1 MDSYNNFALVY
12 DMFMD
17 DVDYEGWSSY
27 IAGLLKE
34 NGVGNGLVLEL
45 GCGTGSITELLARQ
59 GYEMI
64 GVDNSAEMLEV
75 ALKKK
80 QVSGRDILYLLQD
93 MREFELY
100 GTVRAVVSVCDS
112 LNYILEEDE
121 LLRVFQ
127 LVNNYLDPGGV
138 FVFDLNTV
146 YKYEVMMGEETFAES
161 REDGSFI
168 WDNYYDPE
176 SMINEYELAVF
187 IPEGDEGMHRK
198 YEETHYQRAYELGT
212 VKRLLERGG
221 LEYVAA
227 YDAFTHDAPKEDSE
241 RIYVVAREYK
251 KQVTIQPLTEL

>member
-12 DMFMD
+12 DIFMD
-17 DVDYEGWSSY
+17 DVDYEEWSSY
-27 IAGLLKE
+27 IAGVLKE
-34 NGVGNGLVLEL
+34 NGVEDGLVLEL
-45 GCGTGSITELLARQ
+45 GCGTGSMTELLARQ

-64 GVDNSAEMLEV
+64 AVDNSAEMLEV
-75 ALKKK
+75 AFAKK

-121 LLRVFQ
+121 LLGVFQ
-127 LVNNYLDPGGV
+127 LVDNYLDPGGV

-168 WDNYYDPE
+168 WDNYYDSE
-176 SMINEYELAVF
+176 SMINEYELAIF
-187 IPEGDEGMHRK
+187 IPEGDEGMYRK
-198 YEETHYQRAYELGT
+198 YEEAHYQRAYELET
-212 VKRLLERGG
+212 VKGLLKRAG
-221 LEYVAA
+221 LEYVVA
-227 YDAFTHDAPKEDSE
+227 YDAFTHDAPKADSE
-241 RIYVVAREYK
+241 RIYVVARECK
-251 KQVTIQPLTEL
+251 K